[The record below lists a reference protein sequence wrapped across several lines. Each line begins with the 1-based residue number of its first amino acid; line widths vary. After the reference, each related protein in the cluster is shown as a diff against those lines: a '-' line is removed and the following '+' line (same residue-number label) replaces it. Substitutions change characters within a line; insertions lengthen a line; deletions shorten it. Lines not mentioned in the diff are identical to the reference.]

1 MFPRTVC
8 EPSGSSA
15 VRSRTVTLLIGA
27 RVISYV
33 GRQREAFSRYSG
45 IAKITIRFQSLVS

>member
-15 VRSRTVTLLIGA
+15 VRSRTLTLIGA
-27 RVISYV
+27 SVISYV
-33 GRQREAFSRYSG
+33 
-45 IAKITIRFQSLVS
+45 

>member
-1 MFPRTVC
+1 MFPRPVC

-15 VRSRTVTLLIGA
+15 VLSRTVTLLIGA

-33 GRQREAFSRYSG
+33 
-45 IAKITIRFQSLVS
+45 